1 MPIVDVEI
9 VVGDEGAVPPRTAS
23 MLADALGLVFGAP
36 RGHVWLRLRYLP
48 VARYAENG
56 GVIAPEDRPVFVSV
70 LHAQWPEVSV
80 LATEAAEI
88 ARVVAEVVGRLV
100 SQVHVEY
107 LPPAAGRIAFGGV
120 LR

>member
-9 VVGDEGAVPPRTAS
+9 VARDEGVVPSRAAS
-23 MLADALGLVFGAP
+23 TLADALGLLFGAP
-36 RGHVWLRLRYLP
+36 RGHVWARLRYLP
-48 VARYAENG
+48 VDRYAENG
-56 GVIAPEDRPVFVSV
+56 GAIEPEDWPVFVSV
-70 LHAQWPEVSV
+70 LHARLPEVSV

-88 ARVVAEVVGRLV
+88 ARVVADVVGRLA
-100 SQVHVEY
+100 SQVHVQY